1 MYTDK
6 HSSRQMAFKGVFKQ
20 KYNRI
25 TSRPFYTGC
34 STESKCS
41 ILHVP
46 LNPQNVF
53 QIPLNYFPVTSYN
66 PEGGGRKGEEGG
78 GEEGGGE
85 EGGFFAPELNVI
97 RCNSFKGLFLEHL

>member
-6 HSSRQMAFKGVFKQ
+6 RSSRQMAFKGVFKQ

-25 TSRPFYTGC
+25 TSSLFYTGC

-41 ILHVP
+41 IMHVP
-46 LNPQNVF
+46 LTPQNVF

-66 PEGGGRKGEEGG
+66 PEGGGGRRKEGGEEEGG
-78 GEEGGGE
+78 GGGGRR
-85 EGGFFAPELNVI
+85 GGG
-97 RCNSFKGLFLEHL
+97 RGRKCT

>member
-6 HSSRQMAFKGVFKQ
+6 RSSRQMAFKGVFKQ

-25 TSRPFYTGC
+25 TSSLFYTGC
-34 STESKCS
+34 STESKCG

-66 PEGGGRKGEEGG
+66 PEGGGGEEEGG
-78 GEEGGGE
+78 GEEGGGS
-85 EGGFFAPELNVI
+85 APELNAI

>member
-6 HSSRQMAFKGVFKQ
+6 LSSRQMAFKGVFKQ

-25 TSRPFYTGC
+25 TSSPFYTGC

-85 EGGFFAPELNVI
+85 EGGGG
-97 RCNSFKGLFLEHL
+97 RGRKCT

>member
-6 HSSRQMAFKGVFKQ
+6 RSSRQMAFKGVFKQ

-25 TSRPFYTGC
+25 TSSLFYTGC

-46 LNPQNVF
+46 LNPQSVF
-53 QIPLNYFPVTSYN
+53 QIPPNYFPVTSYN
-66 PEGGGRKGEEGG
+66 PEGGGGGRKGEEGG
-78 GEEGGGE
+78 GS
-85 EGGFFAPELNVI
+85 AHELNAI
-97 RCNSFKGLFLEHL
+97 RYNSFEGSSLEHL

>member
-1 MYTDK
+1 
-6 HSSRQMAFKGVFKQ
+6 MAFKGVFKQ

-25 TSRPFYTGC
+25 TSSLFYTGC
-34 STESKCS
+34 SAESKCG

-66 PEGGGRKGEEGG
+66 PEGSGG
-78 GEEGGGE
+78 GEEGGGS
-85 EGGFFAPELNVI
+85 APELNVI
-97 RCNSFKGLFLEHL
+97 RCNYFEGSFLEHL

>member
-20 KYNRI
+20 KYTRI
-25 TSRPFYTGC
+25 TSSPFYTGC
-34 STESKCS
+34 STESKRG

-66 PEGGGRKGEEGG
+66 PEGGRG
-78 GEEGGGE
+78 GEEGGGS
-85 EGGFFAPELNVI
+85 APELNVI
-97 RCNSFKGLFLEHL
+97 RCNYFEGSFLEHL

>member
-6 HSSRQMAFKGVFKQ
+6 RSSRQMAFKGVFKQ

-25 TSRPFYTGC
+25 TSSLFYTGC

-53 QIPLNYFPVTSYN
+53 QIPLNYFPVTSYS
-66 PEGGGRKGEEGG
+66 PEGGGGG
-78 GEEGGGE
+78 GRGGRGS
-85 EGGFFAPELNVI
+85 PHELNVI

>member
-6 HSSRQMAFKGVFKQ
+6 RSSRQMAFKGVFKQ

-25 TSRPFYTGC
+25 TSSPFYTGC

-53 QIPLNYFPVTSYN
+53 QIPFNYFPVISYN
-66 PEGGGRKGEEGG
+66 PEGERGEEGG
-78 GEEGGGE
+78 GS
-85 EGGFFAPELNVI
+85 APELNVI
-97 RCNSFKGLFLEHL
+97 RCNYFEGSFLEHL

>member
-6 HSSRQMAFKGVFKQ
+6 RSSRQMAFKGVFKQ

-25 TSRPFYTGC
+25 TSSLFYTGC
-34 STESKCS
+34 SAESKCG

-66 PEGGGRKGEEGG
+66 PEGRGG
-78 GEEGGGE
+78 GEEGGGS
-85 EGGFFAPELNVI
+85 APELNVI
-97 RCNSFKGLFLEHL
+97 RCNSFEGSFLEHL

>member
-25 TSRPFYTGC
+25 TSSLFYTGC

-66 PEGGGRKGEEGG
+66 PEGGGEEGGGRGRGGRGRGGRGGRKGEEVH
-78 GEEGGGE
+78 
-85 EGGFFAPELNVI
+85 LN
-97 RCNSFKGLFLEHL
+97 

>member
-6 HSSRQMAFKGVFKQ
+6 RSSRQMAFKGVFKQ

-25 TSRPFYTGC
+25 TSSLFYTGC

-53 QIPLNYFPVTSYN
+53 QIPPNYFPVTSYN
-66 PEGGGRKGEEGG
+66 PEGRGGG
-78 GEEGGGE
+78 GEEGGGS
-85 EGGFFAPELNVI
+85 APELNVI

>member
-25 TSRPFYTGC
+25 TSSLFYTGC
-34 STESKCS
+34 STESKWR

-66 PEGGGRKGEEGG
+66 PEGGGG
-78 GEEGGGE
+78 GEEGGGS
-85 EGGFFAPELNVI
+85 APELNVI
-97 RCNSFKGLFLEHL
+97 RCNYFEGSFLEHL

>member
-6 HSSRQMAFKGVFKQ
+6 LSSRQMAFKGVFKQ

-25 TSRPFYTGC
+25 TSSLFYTGC

-66 PEGGGRKGEEGG
+66 PEGGGGEEG
-78 GEEGGGE
+78 EEGE
-85 EGGFFAPELNVI
+85 VHMN
-97 RCNSFKGLFLEHL
+97 